1 MEDAQAKMAFAT
13 TNVLYKVF
21 KVMPFGLC
29 NAPVTFQRLM
39 QKDQSGLGGQNPFCG
54 KFIDNTVVYYD
65 SVQEHLEYLRHLFSR
80 LNRVVGC
87 HGLGETRVVHVYSG

>member
-13 TNVLYKVF
+13 TNGLYKVF
-21 KVMPFGLC
+21 KVMSFGLC

-54 KFIDNTVVYYD
+54 KLLTTLLYSYYD
-65 SVQEHLEYLRHLFSR
+65 SVQEHLEHLRLLFTR
-80 LNRVVGC
+80 QNRV
-87 HGLGETRVVHVYSG
+87 GLKLHPGKRQR